1 MVTAMKPR
9 SLMFTL
15 YGEYIQY
22 YGEEIW
28 VGSLI
33 QLMNGF
39 GISESSVRGAILR
52 MVQKNLL
59 KVRKKG
65 NKSYY
70 SITEHGRRRVEDGV
84 TRVYSAPRSVWD
96 GKWRILSYSFPEEKR
111 ELRNEI
117 RKELTW
123 TGFGMISN
131 STWISPNPL
140 EEQVME
146 MIKSY
151 QIEDNTILFSSC
163 DVVSHTSKS
172 IIEKAWDLHKISDN
186 YNNFI
191 EKYSPKFDQLREK
204 ALNNTLTDEECF
216 IKRTTIV
223 HEYRKFLFQD
233 PGFPLDLLPEDWP
246 GIKARE
252 LFWNIHQL
260 LSIPAVRY
268 FESIYE
274 AASDRDIKPKRDKA
288 INPFKE
294 VYV

>member
-1 MVTAMKPR
+1 MVAAMKPR

-52 MVQKNLL
+52 MVQKDLL
-59 KVRKKG
+59 QVRKKG

-70 SITEHGRRRVEDGV
+70 SVTELGRRRVEDGV
-84 TRVYSAPRSVWD
+84 IRVYSAPRAVWD
-96 GKWRILSYSFPEEKR
+96 GKWRMLSYSFPEEKR

-140 EEQVME
+140 ENQVME
-146 MIKSY
+146 MIKNY
-151 QIEDNTILFSSC
+151 KIEENAILFSSS
-163 DVVSHTSKS
+163 DVVSHPNEW
-172 IIEKAWDLHKISDN
+172 IIEKGWDFQQVTDN
-186 YNNFI
+186 YIKFI
-191 EKYSPKFDQLREK
+191 EKYSPKFEQLREQ
-204 ALNNTLTDEECF
+204 ALKNELSDEECF

-233 PGFPLDLLPEDWP
+233 PGFPRDLMPDNWV
-246 GIKARE
+246 GTKARE

-260 LSIPAVRY
+260 ISIPAVRY

-274 AASDRDIKPKRDKA
+274 AAPDRNIKPRRDKA
-288 INPFKE
+288 INPFQE

>member
-1 MVTAMKPR
+1 MVSTMKPR
-9 SLMFTL
+9 SLMFTF

-22 YGEEIW
+22 YGGEIW

-33 QLMNGF
+33 QLMSGF

-59 KVRKKG
+59 QVRKKG

-70 SITEHGRRRVEDGV
+70 SITEKGRRRVEDGV
-84 TRVYSAPRSVWD
+84 KRVYSTPSTTWD

-146 MIKSY
+146 MIKNY
-151 QIEDNTILFSSC
+151 QIEENTILFSSSNII
-163 DVVSHTSKS
+163 SHTSES
-172 IIEKAWDLHKISDN
+172 IIEKGWDLKQVSAN
-186 YNNFI
+186 YNEFI
-191 EKYSPKFDQLREK
+191 GKYSPRFDQLREK

-216 IKRTTIV
+216 IGRTSIV
-223 HEYRKFLFQD
+223 HEYRKFLFLD
-233 PGFPLDLLPEDWP
+233 PGFPRDLLQEEWA
-246 GIKARE
+246 GTEARE
-252 LFWNIHQL
+252 LFWKIHQL
-260 LSIPAVRY
+260 ISIPAIRY
-268 FESIYE
+268 FESNFE
-274 AASDRDIKPKRDKA
+274 AAPDREIMPRRDKA

-294 VYV
+294 VFV